1 MNSTFN
7 KSFTAIFALS
17 LITISTFAEPMQATV
32 VSAKGKSEVQR
43 AGQWV
48 AIAEVSKL
56 NRGDV
61 IQTGFKSELI
71 LKIKNST
78 VTVSPLSRVTIE
90 QLAEKKDSDETKLFL
105 DTGSLKSNVK
115 KTEDRRVGFTVRSP
129 VATASVRGTV
139 MEVKNVYGGTEV
151 IGYEGS
157 TAAWKSTEEQTPD
170 IEMYEEPSS
179 QEIEGNGAEAVS
191 SGQAEA
197 GAVLVKK
204 NQKSSY
210 TQNSQTPPKENSAR
224 SAADIG
230 GILGPDNMQNLPPR
244 KDSNKASLT
253 VNVTIKEE

>member
-1 MNSTFN
+1 MKFN
-7 KSFTAIFALS
+7 FYKSFSAIFAVS
-17 LITISTFAEPMQATV
+17 LITFSAFADPMQATV

-48 AIAEVSKL
+48 AIAEGSKL
-56 NRGDV
+56 NKGDV

-157 TAAWKSTEEQTPD
+157 TATWKSTEEQTPD
-170 IEMYEEPSS
+170 IAMDEEPSPEFS
-179 QEIEGNGAEAVS
+179 GNGAEAIS
-191 SGQAEA
+191 NGQSGA

-210 TQNSQTPPKENSAR
+210 TQNSQMSPKENSAKK
-224 SAADIG
+224 SADIG
-230 GILGPDNMQNLPPR
+230 GMPGPDNMTNIPPR
-244 KDSNKASLT
+244 ENSNKANLT

>member
-1 MNSTFN
+1 MNSTFT
-7 KSFTAIFALS
+7 KSFTTIFAVS
-17 LITISTFAEPMQATV
+17 LITFSSFAEPMQATV
-32 VSAKGKSEVQR
+32 VSSKGKSEVQR

-48 AIAEVSKL
+48 ALSEGSKL
-56 NRGDV
+56 NKGDV

-157 TAAWKSTEEQTPD
+157 TAAWKSTEEQSPD
-170 IEMYEEPSS
+170 IEMDAEPSL
-179 QEIEGNGAEAVS
+179 EIGGNGAEAIS
-191 SGQAEA
+191 NGQAEA

-210 TQNSQTPPKENSAR
+210 TQNSQIPPKENSAK
-224 SAADIG
+224 AVIDIG
-230 GILGPDNMQNLPPR
+230 GVPGPDRTANLSPR
-244 KDSNKASLT
+244 ENSNKATLT

>member
-1 MNSTFN
+1 MNSTFY
-7 KSFTAIFALS
+7 KAFTAVFALS
-17 LITISTFAEPMQATV
+17 LISFSAFAEPMQATV

-48 AIAEVSKL
+48 TLSEGSKL
-56 NRGDV
+56 NKGDV

-90 QLAEKKDSDETKLFL
+90 QLAEKKDNDETKLFL

-157 TAAWKSTEEQTPD
+157 TAAWKSVGEQTPD
-170 IEMYEEPSS
+170 IAMDEELESP
-179 QEIEGNGAEAVS
+179 EFTKNDAEAIS
-191 SGQAEA
+191 NGQAEK

-210 TQNSQTPPKENSAR
+210 TQNSQTPPKENAKKFS
-224 SAADIG
+224 ADIG
-230 GILGPDNMQNLPPR
+230 GVPGPDREANISPR
-244 KDSNKASLT
+244 ENSNKASLT
-253 VNVTIKEE
+253 VNITIKEE

>member
-1 MNSTFN
+1 MKSIFT
-7 KSFTAIFALS
+7 KSFTTVFAIS
-17 LITISTFAEPMQATV
+17 LINFCAFAEPMQATV

-43 AGQWV
+43 EGQWV
-48 AIAEVSKL
+48 TLSEGSRL
-56 NRGDV
+56 NKGDV

-157 TAAWKSTEEQTPD
+157 TATWKSTEEQTP
-170 IEMYEEPSS
+170 
-179 QEIEGNGAEAVS
+179 EIETDEVPSFSEFSGNDAAAIS
-191 SGQAEA
+191 NGQAGT

-210 TQNSQTPPKENSAR
+210 TQNSQTPPKENSAKV
-224 SAADIG
+224 STDIG
-230 GILGPDNMQNLPPR
+230 GIPSPDKTAENPPHEN
-244 KDSNKASLT
+244 SNKASLT
-253 VNVTIKEE
+253 INVTIKEE